1 MDNIATYTDQE
12 IVNAIL
18 NRDTFI
24 TKEFL
29 YKKCY
34 PLFKAIFDNYYT
46 DCSDVIEFIT
56 EIYTYILYP
65 HRETHK
71 SKLEGFDFKCSL
83 PQWLKIV
90 TRNYCRYVYSR
101 RIVLDSDIDV
111 NDGRNLPSDDSLLS
125 ETKSLDTDDLRKVL
139 LSMPNERYRELI
151 RLSYLQEKSNE
162 ETASILGLSMPN
174 YYNTHKRAKGQF
186 CEALR
191 KEGLL

>member
-1 MDNIATYTDQE
+1 MKGIAIYTDRE
-12 IVNAIL
+12 IVKAIL
-18 NRDTFI
+18 NRDTLI
-24 TKEFL
+24 TKVFL

-46 DCSDVIEFIT
+46 DCTDVFEFIT
-56 EIYTYILYP
+56 EIYTYIMYP
-65 HRETHK
+65 HRETGK
-71 SKLEGFDFKCSL
+71 SKLQGFDFRCSL

-101 RIVLDSDIDV
+101 RIVTNSEIDI
-111 NDGRNLPSDDSLLS
+111 NERINLPSDGSLLS
-125 ETKSLDTDDLRKVL
+125 GAKSLDMDDLNKVL

-151 RLSYLQEKSNE
+151 RHRYVFEKSNE
-162 ETASILGLSMPN
+162 ETAAILGLSMAN

-186 CEALR
+186 CEVLK